1 MLDLGGRHTIASE
14 APFGSR
20 EGGPLWEQGC
30 TFEASQRS
38 YLIEDIQERQARG
51 SNVYYSVNRPCS
63 VANQQGWNG
72 KCNVDDIVRV
82 RALAFD
88 IDIAKRPFDNKLL
101 IDFVDQTLT
110 DALRQS
116 LVINSGG
123 GFQLIYLL
131 NESINIMLYRPAIN
145 IEQEDINDKNRVNR
159 AAIKRLADE
168 FETMLRALV
177 PSDLKDHIK
186 IDNMSN
192 LDRVMRLPGTVNFP
206 KAEKRAKG
214 QVEALAHITVD
225 YQVKCD
231 IYALR
236 RKVPR
241 LLRQVRP
248 VERATPYVPRPN
260 PQWPPSRK
268 AKVCCE
274 FIRERGLA
282 DTNEWY
288 TLNVML
294 PLIGAMRDGE
304 LAAEEA
310 EECFMLAVSGGERYG
325 DQGRG
330 PGYFKRQ
337 WRSHLH
343 STRNGHRTLGTLF
356 YVCKENGMLLPWADA
371 VLWEDSFEAQRKEL
385 AALKQTIGAEDMDYV
400 KT

>member
-1 MLDLGGRHTIASE
+1 MWLLVDINL
-14 APFGSR
+14 
-20 EGGPLWEQGC
+20 PLSLLKLTLPRKQ
-30 TFEASQRS
+30 
-38 YLIEDIQERQARG
+38 
-51 SNVYYSVNRPCS
+51 
-63 VANQQGWNG
+63 
-72 KCNVDDIVRV
+72 
-82 RALAFD
+82 
-88 IDIAKRPFDNKLL
+88 KLL
-101 IDFVDQTLT
+101 
-110 DALRQS
+110 LRRYKMKYSKTMRFGIAMIMTS
-116 LVINSGG
+116 LVLIR
-123 GFQLIYLL
+123 FQRI
-131 NESINIMLYRPAIN
+131 
-145 IEQEDINDKNRVNR
+145 
-159 AAIKRLADE
+159 
-168 FETMLRALV
+168 
-177 PSDLKDHIK
+177 LKGHIK

-206 KAEKRAKG
+206 KAEKRARG
-214 QVEALAHITVD
+214 QVEALAHIAVD

-274 FIRERGLA
+274 FIRDRGLA

-304 LAAEEA
+304 LTAEEA
-310 EECFMLAVSGGERYG
+310 EEYFMLAVSGGERYG

-356 YVCKENGMLLPWADA
+356 YVCKENGMLLPWTDA

-385 AALKQTIGAEDMDYV
+385 AALKQTISVEDIDYV